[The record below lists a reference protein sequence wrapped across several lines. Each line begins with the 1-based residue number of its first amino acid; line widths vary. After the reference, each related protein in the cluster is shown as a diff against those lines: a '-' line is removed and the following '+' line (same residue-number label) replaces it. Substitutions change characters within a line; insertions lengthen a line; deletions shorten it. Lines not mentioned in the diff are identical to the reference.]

1 MSEHD
6 NKRLPRPEEFP
17 LGTIESRAAARA
29 LFESREK
36 TVRFGFS
43 DDDPSWEALQRE
55 CSSRKESE

>member
-1 MSEHD
+1 MSQYD

-36 TVRFGFS
+36 TVKFGFS
-43 DDDPSWEALQRE
+43 DGDREAMKRE
-55 CSSRKESE
+55 YSSRKESE

>member
-1 MSEHD
+1 MSQHD
-6 NKRLPRPEEFP
+6 KKRLPRPEEFP

-43 DDDPSWEALQRE
+43 DDDPSWETLKSE
-55 CSSRKESE
+55 YSSRKASE

>member
-1 MSEHD
+1 MNQHD

-36 TVRFGFS
+36 TVRFGLS
-43 DDDPSWEALQRE
+43 DDDLSWEALKRE
-55 CSSRKESE
+55 YSSQKESE